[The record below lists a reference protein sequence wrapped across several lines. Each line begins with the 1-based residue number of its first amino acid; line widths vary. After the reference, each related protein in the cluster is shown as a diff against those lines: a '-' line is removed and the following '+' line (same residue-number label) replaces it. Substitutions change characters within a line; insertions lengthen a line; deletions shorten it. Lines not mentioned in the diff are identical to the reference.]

1 MSFKR
6 INISDLC
13 NHKLIYENAPSE
25 EEMVGLDNIYVL
37 SKDFDINKKLIS
49 DNFEIEYCSG
59 LYDNVVCDLQK
70 INVNSFVKRI
80 HFIGFAYWGDT
91 CENIKII
98 FDDGSENW
106 VELKFIDWSQEYKKM
121 TESHNPENEY
131 KIKDVHV
138 MISSGKMI
146 HLIYFHDSI
155 CEIDENKMVKEI
167 VLPDNLLIHIFA
179 ITVEY

>member
-59 LYDNVVCDLQK
+59 LYDNAVCDLQK
-70 INVNSFVKRI
+70 INVNSFAMQIRLAIFTFLRI
-80 HFIGFAYWGDT
+80 
-91 CENIKII
+91 
-98 FDDGSENW
+98 
-106 VELKFIDWSQEYKKM
+106 
-121 TESHNPENEY
+121 
-131 KIKDVHV
+131 
-138 MISSGKMI
+138 
-146 HLIYFHDSI
+146 
-155 CEIDENKMVKEI
+155 
-167 VLPDNLLIHIFA
+167 LL
-179 ITVEY
+179 